1 MESKIPYQQYINSS
15 NPIKNSIIL
24 NKAFPNIKEFPQK
37 YKKEEVIPDEINIR
51 KIASEYFEELKTL
64 DSKAHEILLSIE
76 ITTTAYL
83 SYTFISNKNNIILLK
98 DLDDKL
104 SNIVGN
110 YFKNLEK
117 EVRLHINLFCYLF
130 TVIEKEFVYKHFVD
144 YDINIIY
151 WVILFH
157 DLAKFI
163 CIHPYEKNDKFALRD
178 YMHPYKSSLLFI
190 ENLIEKNRINLDKQN
205 LDIFKEKY
213 NNFKNLIFDSYLKE
227 EYNNG
232 YIINIK
238 CFDDI
243 IKYIKYLRS
252 LGENNN
258 WFCDAFILIIFH
270 QNLPNNEKY
279 MNKILLTKKQIKEVF
294 DLRLLEMMRI
304 IMVLDSLSYQI
315 FDPNEWVYQINKHLD
330 EVRAYLS
337 Q

>member
-1 MESKIPYQQYINSS
+1 MESKIPYQEYINSS
-15 NPIKNSIIL
+15 NPIKDSIIL
-24 NKAFPNIKEFPQK
+24 NKAFPNIKEFSQK

-64 DSKAHEILLSIE
+64 DSKAHEILLSMKIPKDC
-76 ITTTAYL
+76 L
-83 SYTFISNKNNIILLK
+83 SSIFIINQKTIILFK

-110 YFKNLEK
+110 YFKNLEN
-117 EVRLHINLFCYLF
+117 EVRLHINLFCYSF

-163 CIHPYEKNDKFALRD
+163 CIHPDEKNDKFASRD

-227 EYNNG
+227 ENDNG

-238 CFDDI
+238 CFEDI
-243 IKYIKYLRS
+243 IKYIKY
-252 LGENNN
+252 
-258 WFCDAFILIIFH
+258 
-270 QNLPNNEKY
+270 
-279 MNKILLTKKQIKEVF
+279 
-294 DLRLLEMMRI
+294 
-304 IMVLDSLSYQI
+304 
-315 FDPNEWVYQINKHLD
+315 
-330 EVRAYLS
+330 
-337 Q
+337 

>member
-1 MESKIPYQQYINSS
+1 
-15 NPIKNSIIL
+15 
-24 NKAFPNIKEFPQK
+24 
-37 YKKEEVIPDEINIR
+37 
-51 KIASEYFEELKTL
+51 
-64 DSKAHEILLSIE
+64 
-76 ITTTAYL
+76 
-83 SYTFISNKNNIILLK
+83 
-98 DLDDKL
+98 
-104 SNIVGN
+104 
-110 YFKNLEK
+110 
-117 EVRLHINLFCYLF
+117 
-130 TVIEKEFVYKHFVD
+130 
-144 YDINIIY
+144 
-151 WVILFH
+151 
-157 DLAKFI
+157 
-163 CIHPYEKNDKFALRD
+163 
-178 YMHPYKSSLLFI
+178 MHPYKSSLLFI

-227 EYNNG
+227 ENNNG

-258 WFCDAFILIIFH
+258 WFCDVFILIIFH

-279 MNKILLTKKQIKEVF
+279 MNKILLTKEQIKEVF

-315 FDPNEWVYQINKHLD
+315 FDPNEWNYQINKHLD